1 MKTLD
6 ETWLSWA
13 APESPLFTPMW
24 YHLPG
29 IPSTWDK
36 RPSLLSP
43 NSLSPSQAQLSG
55 GAASSCFQRFLT
67 QSSSASRSPFYF
79 AFLAHQRAESLD
91 YLEPTECSAWNSA
104 QLSPGRTT
112 QADWQAYNPGWEG
125 LNSAVFKLWLHIELQ
140 CLGHFPAN

>member
-1 MKTLD
+1 MKLGF
-6 ETWLSWA
+6 LGLPQSLHCSHLCGA
-13 APESPLFTPMW
+13 IFLGSPLPGTRGPAYFPPTASP
-24 YHLPG
+24 HL
-29 IPSTWDK
+29 
-36 RPSLLSP
+36 RP
-43 NSLSPSQAQLSG
+43 QLSG

-104 QLSPGRTT
+104 RLSPGGTP
-112 QADWQAYNPGWEG
+112 QADWRAYDPGWEG